1 MKSFG
6 LRINILIVVLIFAIL
21 AIAPVIKEGELHTNI
36 QKGLDLAGG
45 TRVLLKPVSDEPI
58 QDSDVDKLVDILGQR
73 INVYGLRD
81 LSIRPSVINNEK
93 L

>member
-58 QDSDVDKLVDILGQR
+58 QDSDVEKLVNILGQR
-73 INVYGLRD
+73 INVYGLRIHF
-81 LSIRPSVINNEK
+81 SARIVWS
-93 L
+93 